1 METRAVFHARGRRVA
16 AIALGVC
23 LAVLL
28 GAEVVAWQVQRDFGR
43 VAAGNVTY
51 PNANGIAV
59 RAKLLRPVDA
69 TAGNQA
75 PGIVY
80 VHGYQN
86 NRETSDAYAIELA
99 RRGFVVLSID
109 AIGRG
114 NSGVPGDPEA
124 ADFDE
129 TYGAATSLA
138 FLKALP
144 YVNADAVG
152 MMGHSLGAEMAYV
165 VALRDP
171 TVEALAFSGFAY
183 RDDATAG
190 SPKNM
195 LMIIGQYD
203 EYRERMTGVGDIEA
217 EWMTTPQTARTFSVA
232 NPQLGATYGDFQQ
245 GTARQVFVPHAIH
258 LQESHSREAI
268 ARALDWMR
276 QALRPP
282 AESWI
287 DAGSQTWPLKEW
299 ATGIAL
305 VAGVAALLPLAYL
318 LLGTPLFRPLQGPA
332 GSGYA
337 APGRAYVR
345 WAAVNGL
352 LMLLYLP
359 LIFALFGL
367 HVYVVPIDGLF
378 PMMMVN
384 GTVWWFVVINVAGFF
399 LFRRWL
405 GRHARPKGV
414 TLAELGIS
422 DRTDRFGLDW
432 GNVGRGA
439 LLAGVLFAFAY
450 LVQAGLERLFVV
462 DYRFI
467 FPFASDL
474 TPYRWLMFALY
485 FPLLLLGFV
494 FLGMFLHGQMRRRW
508 QKGVVRTWAAWSA
521 ANVLVLVV
529 PLLVLL
535 AVQYVPLLVAGVI
548 PFVGP
553 GGVLATFVMNLFHIV
568 GVLVLVIPLSTWL
581 YQLTGKIYPGA
592 ILSAALVAWM
602 FTSSQVI
609 APIPV

>member
-1 METRAVFHARGRRVA
+1 METQDVFNARRRAAA
-16 AIALGVC
+16 AITLGVC

-28 GAEVVAWQVQRDFGR
+28 AAEVVAWLVQRDFGR
-43 VAAGNVTY
+43 VAVSNVTY
-51 PNANGIAV
+51 PNANGITV
-59 RAKLLRPVDA
+59 RAKLLQPVDV
-69 TAGNQA
+69 TADSPA

-114 NSGVPGDPEA
+114 NSGVPGDPDE

-129 TYGAATSLA
+129 TYGTATSLA
-138 FLKALP
+138 YLRALP
-144 YVNADAVG
+144 YVRGDSVG
-152 MMGHSLGAEMAYV
+152 LMGHSLGAEMAYA

-171 TVEALAFSGFAY
+171 TVRALAFSGFAY
-183 RDDATAG
+183 RNDATAD

-217 EWMTTPQTARTFSVA
+217 EWMASPQSAAAIPVA
-232 NPQLGATYGDFQQ
+232 NPQLGVTYGDFQQ

-258 LQESHSREAI
+258 LEESHSPAAI

-276 QALRPP
+276 LALQPQPP
-282 AESWI
+282 WI
-287 DAGSQTWPLKEW
+287 DAQSQTWPIKEL
-299 ATGIAL
+299 ATLVAL
-305 VAGVAALLPLAYL
+305 VAGVASLLPLAFL
-318 LLGTPLFRPLQGPA
+318 LLGTRLFRPLQGPA
-332 GSGYA
+332 GSHYA
-337 APGRAYVR
+337 ATGRAYLRGAV
-345 WAAVNGL
+345 VNGL

-367 HVYVVPIDGLF
+367 HVYVVPIDGVF

-384 GTVWWFVVINVAGFF
+384 GIVWWFLVINIVGFF
-399 LFRRWL
+399 LFRRWFK
-405 GRHARPKGV
+405 RHAQPGGV

-422 DRTDRFGLDW
+422 YRSDRFGLDW
-432 GNVGRGA
+432 ARIGRSA

-450 LVQAGLERLFVV
+450 LLQAGLERLFIV

-474 TPYRWLMFALY
+474 TPYRWLMFAIY
-485 FPLLLLGFV
+485 FPFLLLGFV
-494 FLGMFLHGQMRRRW
+494 FLGVLLHGQMRRPW
-508 QKGVVRTWAAWSA
+508 KKGLVRTWAAWSA
-521 ANVLVLVV
+521 ANVLVLVA

-535 AVQYVPLLVAGVI
+535 AVQYVPLLVAGAI

-553 GGVLATFVMNLFHIV
+553 GGVLATFVMNLFHVI

>member
-1 METRAVFHARGRRVA
+1 METRDVFNARGRAVA
-16 AIALGVC
+16 AVALALG

-28 GAEVVAWQVQRDFGR
+28 GAVVVASLVQRDFGR
-43 VAAGNVTY
+43 VAVSNLTY

-69 TAGNQA
+69 TAESPM

-114 NSGVPGDPEA
+114 NSGVPGDPED

-129 TYGAATSLA
+129 TYGTTTSFA
-138 FLKALP
+138 YLKALP
-144 YVNADAVG
+144 FVRPDAAG
-152 MMGHSLGAEMAYV
+152 LMGHSLGAEMAYS

-171 TVEALAFSGFAY
+171 TVRALAFSGFAY
-183 RDDATAG
+183 RDDATAE

-203 EYRERMTGVGDIEA
+203 EYRQRMTGVGDIEA
-217 EWMTTPQTARTFSVA
+217 EWMSTPQTLAAIPVSR
-232 NPQLGATYGDFQQ
+232 PQLGTTYGDFQQ
-245 GTARQVFVPHAIH
+245 GTARQVFVPHVIH

-268 ARALDWMR
+268 AQAAEWMR
-276 QALRPP
+276 QALQPP
-282 AESWI
+282 AGSWI
-287 DAGSQTWPLKEW
+287 DSGSQTWPVKEW

-305 VAGVAALLPLAYL
+305 VAGIAAVLPLAYL
-318 LLGTPLFRPLQGPA
+318 LLGTRLFRPLQGPA
-332 GSGYA
+332 GSRYA
-337 APGRAYVR
+337 ATGRPYLR

-367 HVYVVPIDGLF
+367 HVYVVPIDGAF

-384 GTVWWFVVINVAGFF
+384 GIVWWFVVINVIGFF
-399 LFRRWL
+399 LFRRWF
-405 GRHARPKGV
+405 RRQARPNGV

-422 DRTDRFGLDW
+422 DHPDRFGLAW
-432 GNVGRGA
+432 GRIGRGA

-450 LVQAGLERLFVV
+450 LVQASLERLFIV

-474 TPYRWLMFALY
+474 TPYRWLMFAIY
-485 FPLLLLGFV
+485 FPFLLLGFV
-494 FLGMFLHGQMRRRW
+494 FLGAFLHGQMRRPW
-508 QKGVVRTWAAWSA
+508 KKGVVRTWAAWSA

-535 AVQYVPLLVAGVI
+535 AIQYVPLLVAGVI

-553 GGVLATFVMNLFHIV
+553 GGVLATFVMNLFHII

-581 YQLTGKIYPGA
+581 YQLTGRIYPGA
-592 ILSAALVAWM
+592 ILSAALVTWM